1 MDRDTLRNTCLAL
14 KGVQEEIKWEHDLVY
29 TIGGKMFCVTGMEGP
44 VDFSVKVPDE
54 DFEELCG
61 VPGIEPAP
69 YLARAKWV
77 LVTEAC
83 TWKPSKKLELVSNSY
98 RLVGAKLT
106 KKAQKE
112 LGLL

>member
-1 MDRDTLRNTCLAL
+1 MDRDSLRNACLAL

-44 VDFSVKVPDE
+44 VDFSVKVPD
-54 DFEELCG
+54 DSFEELCS

-69 YLARAKWV
+69 YLARARWV
-77 LVTEAC
+77 LVTEKC
-83 TWKPSKKLELVSNSY
+83 SWKPSKKLELVQQSY
-98 RLVGAKLT
+98 GLVAAKLT
-106 KKAQKE
+106 KKARTE